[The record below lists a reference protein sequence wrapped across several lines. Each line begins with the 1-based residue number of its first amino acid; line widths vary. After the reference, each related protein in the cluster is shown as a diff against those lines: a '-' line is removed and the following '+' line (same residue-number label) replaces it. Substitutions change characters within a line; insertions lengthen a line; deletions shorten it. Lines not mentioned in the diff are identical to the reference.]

1 MMDASDD
8 AVMRRLLRD
17 MLKGILIRLLL
28 LDIGIES
35 LEIERLRWAGDSLLE
50 ISDIM
55 EEQREVEERL
65 IDALKDVYGLID
77 E

>member
-1 MMDASDD
+1 MDTSDD

-28 LDIGIES
+28 IDIGIES

-65 IDALKDVYGLID
+65 IDALKDIYGLID